1 MTFPKRAPGRI
12 AAEFEAAPRERGG
25 DLAMIILLA
34 LVFAPI
40 VAMHV
45 AFASDGSAER
55 SAPAAQAM
63 AVSAR

>member
-25 DLAMIILLA
+25 DLALIILLA

-45 AFASDGSAER
+45 AFASDDGAEQ
-55 SAPAAQAM
+55 APPAAQAM
-63 AVSAR
+63 AVGAR